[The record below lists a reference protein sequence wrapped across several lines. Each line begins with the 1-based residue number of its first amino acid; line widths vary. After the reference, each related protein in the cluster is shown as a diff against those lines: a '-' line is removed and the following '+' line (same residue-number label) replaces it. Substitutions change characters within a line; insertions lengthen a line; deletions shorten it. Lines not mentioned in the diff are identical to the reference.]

1 MKQLF
6 FSQPYID
13 ATIEQI
19 KDLLDN
25 EIDAYLVTDSTYIN
39 DQCPSVQIVINSQTL
54 LLFLPNSFISNVHQE
69 QYNGYTLILDEDYA
83 VSDRVAKEFSSLEGA
98 VNHILFHYYECN

>member
-19 KDLLDN
+19 KSLFSN
-25 EIDAYLVTDSTYIN
+25 EAEDFLVTDSTYIN
-39 DQCPSVQIVINSQTL
+39 DQCPSVQILINSQTL

-83 VSDRVAKEFSSLEGA
+83 VGDRVEEEFSSLECA